1 MSYIPS
7 DRDLPSTRKLI
18 GSTILAAVT
27 AGVLLVTVVMP
38 AEYGIDPTGI
48 GNLLG
53 LKKMGEIR
61 VSLDKEAA
69 ADKAK
74 NSGINP
80 DVTQSDINAA
90 PTSKP
95 TSIDTTTANNEKTTE
110 IDAANISKPVSVNSA
125 IRNDTMQVK
134 LAPDDGV
141 EIKADMSKGKKLQ
154 YTWSSDG
161 GKANFDVHADS
172 KKSNIDYYQ
181 YSKGSAQSKEGEI
194 EAAFDGSHGWFWRNR
209 TGSPI
214 TITLKTTGEYT
225 NIKRVK

>member
-1 MSYIPS
+1 MSNKPS
-7 DRDLPSTRKLI
+7 DRDLPSTARLI
-18 GSTILAAVT
+18 KSTILAAVA

-48 GNLLG
+48 GSLIG

-74 NSGINP
+74 KSGINSAA
-80 DVTQSDINAA
+80 TQSDITAS
-90 PTSKP
+90 TSKP
-95 TSIDTTTANNEKTTE
+95 TSGNTTTMNNEKTTE
-110 IDAANISKPVSVNSA
+110 VNAATIPKPTSVNPA
-125 IRNDTMQVK
+125 IGNDTMQVK

-141 EIKADMSKGKKLQ
+141 EIKADMIKGKKMQ
-154 YTWSSDG
+154 YTWSTDG
-161 GKANFDVHADS
+161 GKANFDIHADS
-172 KKSNIDYYQ
+172 KKSNIDYYP
-181 YSKGSAQSKEGEI
+181 YSKGSEQRQEGEL

-225 NIKRVK
+225 NIRQVK